1 MKITKPPMGWN
12 SWNTFAAKIDEKL
25 IMETA
30 DKMVSEGLLD
40 AGYEYLVV
48 DDCWSYSERD
58 NNGKLVADPEKFPS
72 GMKALSDYIHSKGL
86 KFGMYSCTGTMTCA
100 GHPGS
105 YDHEFTDAATF
116 AEWGVDFLKYDYCYR
131 DKTVP
136 GEILFR
142 RMGMALAS
150 TGRDILF
157 SACNSGKDESDNW
170 IKTTGAHMWRST
182 YDILD
187 NWESVKS
194 IVRQQFNR
202 LSTNGQGCFN
212 DMDMLVVGIN
222 GSGFVSSAQSALN
235 DVDYRTHFSIWSMFG
250 SPLMI
255 GCDVRNMTEET
266 KKTLTNKEV
275 ITIAQDGAYRQLFF
289 SQQRT
294 DEIFAVAR
302 LLEDG
307 DIAIGFFNLSERK
320 SGNWDVW
327 FTFTEIGIG
336 INSGKTLK
344 LRDLWSGEEILPKNE
359 VIVPGVMEPHGCRIF
374 RASLIDKK

>member
-1 MKITKPPMGWN
+1 MGWN